1 MRTKKNRLK
10 EAETKYCEQLHEWL
24 TNPRNQDLPDE
35 IVEPKIEAAFNEF
48 IKALVQDED
57 ECAEFISKGCVLDE
71 MEILPVV
78 FNHFRSEK
86 IYEAIKS
93 NCEVAFSHQYV
104 VESDEREKERQKMLD
119 YMGSVLEN
127 Q

>member
-1 MRTKKNRLK
+1 M
-10 EAETKYCEQLHEWL
+10 
-24 TNPRNQDLPDE
+24 PDE

-93 NCEVAFSHQYV
+93 NCEVPFSHQYV